1 MSEHISVLEKQEFTQ
16 LMKSEAK
23 EIEQWLEAKKNEIL
37 NQPQSKSDP
46 NDLAS
51 DYEMFLK
58 EKREV
63 ERKQERLARIMSR
76 LKNMDDFGYCD
87 DCGIEIDNK
96 RLKIDPTFTMCID
109 CSDVK
114 SIRERHRIKRS

>member
-1 MSEHISVLEKQEFTQ
+1 MNEHVSASEKQELIQ
-16 LMKSEAK
+16 SMRLEARG
-23 EIEQWLEAKKNEIL
+23 IEQWLETKKDEIL

-46 NDLAS
+46 SDLAS
-51 DYEMFLK
+51 DYEIFLK

-63 ERKQERLARIMSR
+63 ERKQERLARIKDR

-96 RLKIDPTFTMCID
+96 RLRIDPTFTMCID
-109 CSDVK
+109 CSDIK
-114 SIRERHRIKRS
+114 SKRDRHRIKRS

>member
-1 MSEHISVLEKQEFTQ
+1 MSVTALYR
-16 LMKSEAK
+16 
-23 EIEQWLEAKKNEIL
+23 NE
-37 NQPQSKSDP
+37 NQKVDT
-46 NDLAS
+46 
-51 DYEMFLK
+51 E
-58 EKREV
+58 
-63 ERKQERLARIMSR
+63 QERLARIMSR

>member
-1 MSEHISVLEKQEFTQ
+1 
-16 LMKSEAK
+16 
-23 EIEQWLEAKKNEIL
+23 
-37 NQPQSKSDP
+37 
-46 NDLAS
+46 
-51 DYEMFLK
+51 
-58 EKREV
+58 
-63 ERKQERLARIMSR
+63 
-76 LKNMDDFGYCD
+76 MDDFGYCD